1 MIMRTALALAI
12 LASPA
17 AAELT
22 VSFVDSAP
30 KDIFEISYVGTC
42 PLPAETLRID
52 IGTAPA
58 GLIFDTTA
66 SGAGVQ
72 VFQPFELVAGATL
85 LTEMPVILDGD
96 TIITLP
102 LTGLNSG
109 DVIRFTI
116 DVDDTTS
123 SRQITV
129 SGSKMA
135 GASAALGPSAAA
147 FGADG
152 IARIE
157 TPGCFG

>member
-1 MIMRTALALAI
+1 MIVRTALTLAT
-12 LASPA
+12 LAGPA
-17 AAELT
+17 AADLT

-30 KDIFEISYVGTC
+30 KDIFEVTYTGTC

-72 VFQPFELVAGATL
+72 VFQPFELVTGAAL
-85 LTEMPVILDGD
+85 LAETPVIVDGD
-96 TIITLP
+96 TVITLP
-102 LTGLNSG
+102 LRGLTTG
-109 DVIRFTI
+109 DIIRFTI

-123 SRQITV
+123 TRQITV
-129 SGSKMA
+129 SGSEMA
-135 GASAALGPSAAA
+135 GATA
-147 FGADG
+147 FFGQSGRAFDADG
-152 IARIE
+152 IARLE